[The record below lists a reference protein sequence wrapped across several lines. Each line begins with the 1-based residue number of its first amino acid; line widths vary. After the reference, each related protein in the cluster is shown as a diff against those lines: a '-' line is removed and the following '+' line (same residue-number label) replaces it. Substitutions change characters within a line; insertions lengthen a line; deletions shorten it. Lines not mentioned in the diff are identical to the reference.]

1 MYKALTFSNPDNGAD
16 PPQTP
21 AAIHSRYMNLAL
33 EWQTLCEA
41 LYRHHRFG
49 NSSQQPYEVGT
60 IFSPVLQI
68 RNLSTQLLTEQL
80 KDTLAQGHKA
90 KVSGRARI

>member
-1 MYKALTFSNPDNGAD
+1 MSHRTREEGLWERTSRATSEPVQLTVIYKASTFSDPDNGAD

-21 AAIHSRYMNLAL
+21 AAIRSRYMNLAL

-60 IFSPVLQI
+60 I
-68 RNLSTQLLTEQL
+68 
-80 KDTLAQGHKA
+80 LAPFY
-90 KVSGRARI
+90 R